1 MDGLFFW
8 IVISIVIIQRLTE
21 LVIAKNN
28 EKRMIAEGAYE
39 VGARHYPMIVLLH
52 TAFFVS
58 LLAEVL
64 IRKPALSP
72 IWGVLLAIF
81 LLTQVLR
88 FWCLTSLGKYWN
100 TKIIILPGAD
110 VVMKGPYKFIRHPN
124 YVIVATEILVLPLLF
139 GAYFTA
145 ILFTLL
151 NAWMMSV
158 RIPQEE
164 KALKEATNYKEKFS
178 LD

>member
-1 MDGLFFW
+1 MFFW
-8 IVISIVIIQRLTE
+8 IVISIVILQRLTE

-28 EKRMIAEGAYE
+28 EKRMKAQGAYE
-39 VGARHYPMIVLLH
+39 VGARHYPAIVLLH

-58 LLAEVL
+58 FLLEVV
-64 IRKPALSP
+64 IRKPSLSP
-72 IWGVLLAIF
+72 IWGALLTIF
-81 LLTQVLR
+81 LLTQLLR
-88 FWCLTSLGKYWN
+88 VWCLASLGKYWN

-124 YVIVATEILVLPLLF
+124 YVIVATEILVLPMIF

-145 ILFTLL
+145 IVFTLL

-164 KALKEATNYKEKFS
+164 QALKDATNYKEKFS
-178 LD
+178 LE

>member
-1 MDGLFFW
+1 MFFW
-8 IVISIVIIQRLTE
+8 IVISIVILQRLAE

-28 EKRMIAEGAYE
+28 EKRMKAQGAYE
-39 VGARHYPMIVLLH
+39 VGASHYPAIVLLH

-58 LLAEVL
+58 LLVEVL
-64 IRKPALSP
+64 IRKPELSP
-72 IWGVLLAIF
+72 IWGILLTIF

-88 FWCLTSLGKYWN
+88 VWCLASLGKYWN

-124 YVIVATEILVLPLLF
+124 YVIVATEILVLPMIF

-145 ILFTLL
+145 ITFTLL

-164 KALKEATNYKEKFS
+164 QALKDATNYKEKFS
-178 LD
+178 LE

>member
-1 MDGLFFW
+1 MFFW
-8 IVISIVIIQRLTE
+8 IVISIVILQRLTE

-28 EKRMIAEGAYE
+28 EKRMIAQGAYE
-39 VGARHYPMIVLLH
+39 VGARHYPAIVLLH

-58 LLAEVL
+58 LLLEVV
-64 IRKPALSP
+64 IRKPSLSP
-72 IWGVLLAIF
+72 LWGVLLTVF
-81 LLTQVLR
+81 LLTQLLR
-88 FWCLTSLGKYWN
+88 VWCLASLGKYWN

-124 YVIVATEILVLPLLF
+124 YVIVAIEILVLPMIF
-139 GAYFTA
+139 GAYITA

-164 KALKEATNYKEKFS
+164 RALKETTNYKEKFS
-178 LD
+178 LE